1 MAGMIKKYL
10 PYAIVIFAVY
20 LLVPLIFIS
29 EPMQKFSPVCYYF
42 ILLMTQVVCSAVY
55 CAKHGLDFLFTL
67 IAPIAFLFT
76 MMIYAGG
83 FGNPTNIILLVVYL
97 ISGIFGLF
105 LGDLAFGD
113 ARRKQEKK
121 EKQAAEELL
130 LQAKR
135 RDERE
140 KQRMANENARTRRAE
155 NVQRAILTMTI
166 LITTSICPTSIKCS
180 TIWTTEKPNT
190 IIKKRL
196 TALVSLILYT
206 VKICVPR
213 GDVRVMAEI
222 YFIFGIY
229 AVYQQR
235 QFKNILK
242 TVVR

>member
-155 NVQRAILTMTI
+155 NVQRASNDEVRS
-166 LITTSICPTSIKCS
+166 TSRSNIDDDDFDYDKYMSDIDRMLDETDRG
-180 TIWTTEKPNT
+180 NT
-190 IIKKRL
+190 DL
-196 TALVSLILYT
+196 
-206 VKICVPR
+206 
-213 GDVRVMAEI
+213 D
-222 YFIFGIY
+222 
-229 AVYQQR
+229 
-235 QFKNILK
+235 
-242 TVVR
+242 

>member
-10 PYAIVIFAVY
+10 PYAIVIFAIY

-29 EPMQKFSPVCYYF
+29 EPMQKFSPICYYF

-155 NVQRAILTMTI
+155 NVQRASNDEVRS
-166 LITTSICPTSIKCS
+166 TSRSNIDDDDFDYDKYMSDIDKMLDETDRG
-180 TIWTTEKPNT
+180 NT
-190 IIKKRL
+190 DL
-196 TALVSLILYT
+196 
-206 VKICVPR
+206 
-213 GDVRVMAEI
+213 D
-222 YFIFGIY
+222 
-229 AVYQQR
+229 
-235 QFKNILK
+235 
-242 TVVR
+242 

>member
-29 EPMQKFSPVCYYF
+29 EPMQKFSPICYYF

-155 NVQRAILTMTI
+155 NVQRASNDEVRS
-166 LITTSICPTSIKCS
+166 TSRVNIDDDDFDYDKYMSDIDKMLDDMDDGK
-180 TIWTTEKPNT
+180 TE
-190 IIKKRL
+190 
-196 TALVSLILYT
+196 Y
-206 VKICVPR
+206 
-213 GDVRVMAEI
+213 D
-222 YFIFGIY
+222 Y
-229 AVYQQR
+229 
-235 QFKNILK
+235 
-242 TVVR
+242 

>member
-155 NVQRAILTMTI
+155 NVQRASNDEVRS
-166 LITTSICPTSIKCS
+166 TSRTNIDDDDFDYDKYMSDIDRMLDETDRG
-180 TIWTTEKPNT
+180 NT
-190 IIKKRL
+190 DL
-196 TALVSLILYT
+196 
-206 VKICVPR
+206 
-213 GDVRVMAEI
+213 D
-222 YFIFGIY
+222 
-229 AVYQQR
+229 
-235 QFKNILK
+235 
-242 TVVR
+242 

>member
-1 MAGMIKKYL
+1 MCLRSFIMTGMIKKYL
-10 PYAIVIFAVY
+10 PYAVIIFAVY
-20 LLVPLIFIS
+20 LLVPLIFII
-29 EPMQKFSPVCYYF
+29 EPMQKFSAVAYYF

-83 FGNPTNIILLVVYL
+83 FSNPTNIILLIVYL

-140 KQRMANENARTRRAE
+140 KQRMAAESAQPRRRVHRAE
-155 NVQRAILTMTI
+155 PELRVEKRASSPKDYDDDFDYDKYMSDIDKMLDD
-166 LITTSICPTSIKCS
+166 LDNGK
-180 TIWTTEKPNT
+180 TE
-190 IIKKRL
+190 
-196 TALVSLILYT
+196 Y
-206 VKICVPR
+206 
-213 GDVRVMAEI
+213 D
-222 YFIFGIY
+222 Y
-229 AVYQQR
+229 
-235 QFKNILK
+235 
-242 TVVR
+242 

>member
-155 NVQRAILTMTI
+155 NVQRASNDEVRSTSRSNIDDDDFDYDRIREYISNKTI
-166 LITTSICPTSIKCS
+166 DG
-180 TIWTTEKPNT
+180 N
-190 IIKKRL
+190 
-196 TALVSLILYT
+196 
-206 VKICVPR
+206 
-213 GDVRVMAEI
+213 I
-222 YFIFGIY
+222 YDL
-229 AVYQQR
+229 
-235 QFKNILK
+235 NN
-242 TVVR
+242 

>member
-1 MAGMIKKYL
+1 MTSMIKKYL
-10 PYAIVIFAVY
+10 PYAIIIFAVF

-29 EPMQKFSPVCYYF
+29 EPMQKFSAVGYYF

-83 FGNPTNIILLVVYL
+83 FSNITNIILLVVYL
-97 ISGIFGLF
+97 IAGIFGLF

-140 KQRMANENARTRRAE
+140 KQKMAEQSERPRRREAASHSQRSSRGSRNAHSSRGSHVARTADRAPRASEKRASSPRDIDDDFDYDKYMSDIDRMLDETDRE
-155 NVQRAILTMTI
+155 NRDLD
-166 LITTSICPTSIKCS
+166 
-180 TIWTTEKPNT
+180 
-190 IIKKRL
+190 
-196 TALVSLILYT
+196 Y
-206 VKICVPR
+206 
-213 GDVRVMAEI
+213 
-222 YFIFGIY
+222 
-229 AVYQQR
+229 
-235 QFKNILK
+235 
-242 TVVR
+242 

>member
-1 MAGMIKKYL
+1 MVGMIKKYL
-10 PYAIVIFAVY
+10 PYAIVIFAIY

-155 NVQRAILTMTI
+155 NVQRASNDEVRS
-166 LITTSICPTSIKCS
+166 TSRSNIDDDDFDYDKYMSDIDKMLDDMDDGK
-180 TIWTTEKPNT
+180 TE
-190 IIKKRL
+190 
-196 TALVSLILYT
+196 Y
-206 VKICVPR
+206 
-213 GDVRVMAEI
+213 D
-222 YFIFGIY
+222 Y
-229 AVYQQR
+229 
-235 QFKNILK
+235 
-242 TVVR
+242 

>member
-1 MAGMIKKYL
+1 MVGMIKKYL

-29 EPMQKFSPVCYYF
+29 APMQKFSAIGYYF
-42 ILLMTQVVCSAVY
+42 IMLMTQVVCSAIY

-83 FGNPTNIILLVVYL
+83 FGEPTNIILLVVYL
-97 ISGIFGLF
+97 IAGIFGLF

-140 KQRMANENARTRRAE
+140 KQRLASKNANSRSDHEQSTYYDDD
-155 NVQRAILTMTI
+155 IDS
-166 LITTSICPTSIKCS
+166 TSKTNIDDDDFDYDKYMSDIDKMLDDLDDEK
-180 TIWTTEKPNT
+180 TE
-190 IIKKRL
+190 
-196 TALVSLILYT
+196 Y
-206 VKICVPR
+206 
-213 GDVRVMAEI
+213 D
-222 YFIFGIY
+222 Y
-229 AVYQQR
+229 
-235 QFKNILK
+235 
-242 TVVR
+242 

>member
-29 EPMQKFSPVCYYF
+29 EPMQKFSPICYYF

-155 NVQRAILTMTI
+155 NVQRASSDEVRS
-166 LITTSICPTSIKCS
+166 TSRAGIDDDDFDYDKYMSDIDKMLDDMDDGK
-180 TIWTTEKPNT
+180 TE
-190 IIKKRL
+190 
-196 TALVSLILYT
+196 Y
-206 VKICVPR
+206 
-213 GDVRVMAEI
+213 D
-222 YFIFGIY
+222 Y
-229 AVYQQR
+229 
-235 QFKNILK
+235 
-242 TVVR
+242 

>member
-1 MAGMIKKYL
+1 MVGMIKKYL
-10 PYAIVIFAVY
+10 PYAAVIFAVY

-29 EPMQKFSPVCYYF
+29 EPMQKFSAVGYYF

-67 IAPIAFLFT
+67 IVPIAFLFT

-83 FGNPTNIILLVVYL
+83 FSNPTNIILLIVYL
-97 ISGIFGLF
+97 IAGIFGLF

-140 KQRMANENARTRRAE
+140 KQRMASRRAQPE
-155 NVQRAILTMTI
+155 RRERATDY
-166 LITTSICPTSIKCS
+166 
-180 TIWTTEKPNT
+180 
-190 IIKKRL
+190 R
-196 TALVSLILYT
+196 
-206 VKICVPR
+206 
-213 GDVRVMAEI
+213 
-222 YFIFGIY
+222 
-229 AVYQQR
+229 QR
-235 QFKNILK
+235 QSRAAETKPERQSVDDDDFDYDKYMSDIDKMLDDLDKEKKEFEN
-242 TVVR
+242 

>member
-1 MAGMIKKYL
+1 MVGMIKKYL
-10 PYAIVIFAVY
+10 PYAIVIFAIY

-29 EPMQKFSPVCYYF
+29 EPMQKFSPICYYF

-140 KQRMANENARTRRAE
+140 KQRIANENARTRRAE
-155 NVQRAILTMTI
+155 NVQRASNDEVRS
-166 LITTSICPTSIKCS
+166 TSRSNIDDDDFDYDKYMSDIDKMLDDMDDGK
-180 TIWTTEKPNT
+180 TE
-190 IIKKRL
+190 
-196 TALVSLILYT
+196 Y
-206 VKICVPR
+206 
-213 GDVRVMAEI
+213 D
-222 YFIFGIY
+222 Y
-229 AVYQQR
+229 
-235 QFKNILK
+235 
-242 TVVR
+242 

>member
-29 EPMQKFSPVCYYF
+29 EPMQKFSPICYYF

-155 NVQRAILTMTI
+155 NVQRASNDEVRS
-166 LITTSICPTSIKCS
+166 TSRSNIDDDDFDYDKYMSDIDKMLDDMDDGK
-180 TIWTTEKPNT
+180 TE
-190 IIKKRL
+190 
-196 TALVSLILYT
+196 Y
-206 VKICVPR
+206 
-213 GDVRVMAEI
+213 D
-222 YFIFGIY
+222 Y
-229 AVYQQR
+229 
-235 QFKNILK
+235 
-242 TVVR
+242 

>member
-1 MAGMIKKYL
+1 MVGMIKKYL
-10 PYAIVIFAVY
+10 PYAIVIFAIY
-20 LLVPLIFIS
+20 LLVPLVFIS
-29 EPMQKFSPVCYYF
+29 GPMQKFSAVAYYF

-83 FGNPTNIILLVVYL
+83 FANLTNIILLIVYL
-97 ISGIFGLF
+97 IAGIFGLF

-140 KQRMANENARTRRAE
+140 KQRMAQESAADRAE
-155 NVQRAILTMTI
+155 SRQR
-166 LITTSICPTSIKCS
+166 TSYAEDIGSTSS
-180 TIWTTEKPNT
+180 TNADDDDFDYDKYMSDIDKMLEDLDKEK
-190 IIKKRL
+190 
-196 TALVSLILYT
+196 SEFDY
-206 VKICVPR
+206 
-213 GDVRVMAEI
+213 
-222 YFIFGIY
+222 
-229 AVYQQR
+229 
-235 QFKNILK
+235 
-242 TVVR
+242 